1 MGGPLS
7 WGASRLSHS
16 LGIPIPRV
24 LLGRDDLLLLL
35 RKALGQTE
43 GRENQTLL
51 VTNAHMLVC
60 QQSGQRWF
68 CTGGHHPTPL
78 SNLKGQ
84 TPWPCS
90 FHTTTWHELW
100 AEPCSSCIETYE
112 DIWDVRQVEIWRV
125 LSACIKVVP
134 QQLESLSSE
143 SQTD

>member
-1 MGGPLS
+1 MGGFLP
-7 WGASRLSHS
+7 WGASRLNHS

-24 LLGRDDLLLLL
+24 LFGRDDLLFLL
-35 RKALGQTE
+35 RKAVGQTE
-43 GRENQTLL
+43 VLGNQTLL
-51 VTNAHMLVC
+51 VTNEYMLAC
-60 QQSGQRWF
+60 QQSGYRWF
-68 CTGGHHPTPL
+68 CTGGCHSTPL

-90 FHTTTWHELW
+90 FHTTTWHEVL

-112 DIWDVRQVEIWRV
+112 DMWDVRRVELWRV